1 MNPNNKVNRIYKFDN
16 LSKKIDN
23 FLATKNG
30 KEVVNNIHRFT
41 LEDLVYRYNL
51 KYLLK
56 MHSNKQS
63 IMDYIRNKVKN
74 ENKPKNIIDYTH
86 TNETDETDGY
96 KYIHYP
102 NLTKKELKKI
112 WDTKTSPK
120 LQYAERM
127 SMLEQHKID
136 RWEKENKPTF
146 EQLKNDFF
154 PRSIIQAFNDKLFK
168 KREEIRLKL
177 AQKYEDPIN
186 KPVYI
191 RYYSTPEIIKEKLIG
206 YVRDIKNTIRKK
218 PSFYTLEKVD
228 KYLYNQI
235 KFMQMRMKA
244 IFNDDFICLKVMTAN
259 NHVGCWA

>member
-30 KEVVNNIHRFT
+30 KDVVNNIHRFT

-56 MHSNKQS
+56 MHSNKQA
-63 IMDYIRNKVKN
+63 IMDYIRNKAKN

-86 TNETDETDGY
+86 TGNY

-102 NLTKKELKKI
+102 NLTKKERKKI
-112 WDTKTSPK
+112 WDAKINPK
-120 LQYAERM
+120 LKYAERM

-146 EQLKNDFF
+146 EQLKSDFF
-154 PRSIIQAFNDKLFK
+154 PLSIIQAFNDKLFK
-168 KREEIRLKL
+168 KREEIRLQL

-186 KPVYI
+186 KPVYV
-191 RYYSTPEIIKEKLIG
+191 RYYSTPETIKEKLIG
-206 YVRDIKNTIRKK
+206 YVKDVRNIIRTK

-235 KFMQMRMKA
+235 KFLQMRMKS
-244 IFNDDFICLKVMTAN
+244 IFGDDFACLKVMTAN